1 MKKIRYKIYVGI
13 VLITFL
19 TACGIPK
26 LSQKV
31 ENKAVPE
38 AFINGTDTNSVANQN
53 WKDFFSDQ
61 YLTDLIDSALV
72 NNQEL
77 NIIMQEIY
85 MSNNEIS
92 AKKGELLPY
101 VNVGAG
107 AGFDKSAKY
116 TTDGAVEENVDIIE
130 GQGNPS
136 PIQDYGIAFTA
147 SWEVDIWR
155 KLRNSRDAAVARY
168 LASIEG
174 QNFMK
179 TKLVEEVASAYY
191 ELLSLDKQLEI
202 IQDYIQLQTNA
213 LKTVRLQKK
222 AGEATELAVQKFEA
236 EVLNTKSYQ
245 FEIKQRIVETEN
257 EINFLLGRYPQPI
270 LRNSVSFESDMPVN
284 LNAGLPSQL
293 LENRPDIKAAELEII
308 ASNLDIKVAKAQ
320 FYPSFDISAGVGLRA
335 FNPAYFVKSPESIL
349 YSMAGDLVAP
359 LINRKAIKANY
370 LNANSRQIQAI
381 YDYERTILNAYVET
395 YNQVSKID
403 NLQQTYDLKKQEVDV
418 LNKAISTAGDLFRS
432 ARADYMEVLLTQRDA
447 LDSRLEQVEYKKLQ
461 FLSMISLYKA
471 CGGGWK

>member
-26 LSQKV
+26 LTQKV
-31 ENKAVPE
+31 ENKTVPE

-61 YLTDLIDSALV
+61 YLTDLIDSALA

-101 VNVGAG
+101 VNIGAE

-116 TTDGAVEENVDIIE
+116 TTDGAVEENVNIIE
-130 GQGNPS
+130 GQENPR

-147 SWEVDIWR
+147 SWEIDIWR

-202 IQDYIQLQTNA
+202 IKDYIELQTNA
-213 LKTVRLQKK
+213 LKTVRLQKQ

-370 LNANSRQIQAI
+370 LNANSRQIQAV

-418 LNKAISTAGDLFRS
+418 LYKAISTANDLFRS

-447 LDSRLEQVEYKKLQ
+447 LDSRLEQIEYKKMQ